1 MKRFIRIHITNG
13 ERNIIGRLSYYTDSL
28 TATPDEG
35 VCKKAL
41 LRYGRRI
48 DEVTLRF
55 HSNGIIDKVY
65 IENEAWDVK
74 EQYTVNGNRIN
85 QLKKKYYKDGVGVI
99 KKDHNSKVDI
109 GQNDF
114 EIPVLKVKKINNSN
128 KRQKQGRNVI
138 TELPDKPK
146 KGKKEGKG
154 GKGGK

>member
-1 MKRFIRIHITNG
+1 MKKCIRIHITNG
-13 ERNIIGRLSYYTDSL
+13 ERSIIGRLSYYTDSL

-65 IENEAWDVK
+65 IENEVWDVK
-74 EQYTVNGNRIN
+74 EQYTVNVNRIN
-85 QLKKKYYKDGVGVI
+85 QIKKRYYKDGVGVI
-99 KKDHNSKVDI
+99 KKDHNSNVNV

-114 EIPVLKVKKINNSN
+114 EIPVFKVKKINNPN
-128 KRQKQGRNVI
+128 KRQKQCRNVI

-146 KGKKEGKG
+146 KGKKEKKEGK
-154 GKGGK
+154 